1 MKKAGR
7 RSSYHSTCY
16 LYATSKL
23 LAVSIFHLLL
33 APANPFSQNTN
44 GGLMGT
50 KCHLALPCYV
60 LAQSGPRMPRT
71 LRLQIDDAYLVFSF
85 FLSGFVYPIVV
96 HWVWSSNGWLSP
108 SSNQLLGSGAI
119 DFAGSGVV
127 HLVGGVAGL
136 RGSFIQVPRVSRNWT
151 GFGRAALTTT
161 LAGSSAGITTLFGRR
176 LLVGHWDALDV
187 CNGLLGG
194 FVAITSGCSVVE
206 PSSLLRRLYAY
217 PRSKSFMIP

>member
-1 MKKAGR
+1 M
-7 RSSYHSTCY
+7 
-16 LYATSKL
+16 LWM
-23 LAVSIFHLLL
+23 LLL
-33 APANPFSQNTN
+33 GASLITS
-44 GGLMGT
+44 
-50 KCHLALPCYV
+50 LAL
-60 LAQSGPRMPRT
+60 
-71 LRLQIDDAYLVFSF
+71 RLHLVFSF

-136 RGSFIQVPRVSRNWT
+136 RGSFIQVPRVSRFDA
-151 GFGRAALTTT
+151 FGKPVPMPT